1 MQKTVNLYPSVG
13 LPGQEVAAHTAVY
26 TPLNYLSDGTAAAGK
41 FVFEGTS
48 DKKGVAFP
56 SPPPRVRPSSV
67 SSNAPSPP
75 PSRAASTAP
84 KPTRTVLN
92 SRSPCAVTSTLK
104 PLARLRSVRPS
115 FAIPL
120 MALCLTALS
129 AAKTTPAGSSSRPRR
144 LRATSSSSP
153 ADKRRLNNGH
163 ESRIS

>member
-56 SPPPRVRPSSV
+56 VASAKGTTLVGLVERTFTAAVPCGVDGSEAYPNGAELTIAVRGDFYV
-67 SSNAPSPP
+67 E
-75 PSRAASTAP
+75 AAGEAT
-84 KPTRTVLN
+84 
-92 SRSPCAVTSTLK
+92 
-104 PLARLRSVRPS
+104 VRPS

-129 AAKTTPAGSSSRPRR
+129 AAKATPAGSSSRPRR

-163 ESRIS
+163 ETRIS